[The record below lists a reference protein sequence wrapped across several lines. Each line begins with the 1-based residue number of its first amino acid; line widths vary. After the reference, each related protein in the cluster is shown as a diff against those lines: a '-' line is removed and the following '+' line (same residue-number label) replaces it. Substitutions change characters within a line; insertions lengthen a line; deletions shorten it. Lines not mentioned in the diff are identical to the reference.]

1 MNLFARRGDPHLLAV
16 SMIGVKMGDRAA
28 FVGCAH
34 GGRLA
39 AVAARVGLSGRA
51 VAIVP
56 DRASAERVSKGAVQ
70 VGVLVDVEVAPPT
83 ALPLEPASIDLA
95 VVDDTTGLLGLMPHT
110 EQVAS
115 VQELARILRPGGRAV
130 VVGASPRA
138 GLRGLLAGAQSQPPF
153 VGSRV
158 ANQTLEAHGFGI
170 VRTLAEREGL
180 VFVEGIKPRSTKGP

>member
-39 AVAARVGLSGRA
+39 AVAARIGLSGRA

-56 DRASAERVSKGAVQ
+56 DRASAERVGKGAAQ
-70 VGVLVDVEVAPPT
+70 VGVLVEIEVAPPT

-95 VVDDTTGLLGLMPHT
+95 VVDDTSGLLGLMPHG

-115 VQELARILRPGGRAV
+115 VQELARVLRPGGRAV
-130 VVGASPRA
+130 LVGASPRA
-138 GLRGLLAGAQSQPPF
+138 GLRGLLTGAQGQAPF
-153 VGSRV
+153 VGSEV

-180 VFVEGIKPRSTKGP
+180 IFVEGIKPRTTKG

>member
-1 MNLFARRGDPHLLAV
+1 MNPFVRRGDPHLLAV

-56 DRASAERVSKGAVQ
+56 DRASAERVSKGAAQ
-70 VGVLVDVEVAPPT
+70 VGVLVEIEVAPPT
-83 ALPLEPASIDLA
+83 QLPLEPASINLA
-95 VVDDTTGLLGLMPHT
+95 VLDDTNGLLGLMPHG

-115 VQELARILRPGGRAV
+115 VRELARILRPGGRAV
-130 VVGASPRA
+130 LVGVSSRA
-138 GLRGLLAGAQSQPPF
+138 GLRSLLTGAQSQPPF
-153 VGSRV
+153 VGSEV
-158 ANQTLEAHGFGI
+158 ANQTMEANGFGI

-180 VFVEGIKPRSTKGP
+180 VFVEGIRPRGMKG